1 MSNAHIETKKTY
13 LSSEFGESYAR
24 KIFGDDLINQLPRIT
39 RGERKGKLKGYIVW
53 DKVIAGGMTFKK
65 YVRNGG
71 YSNESER
78 YLETRKNSVIYAAIW
93 LPEYERNY
101 HKYAGGVKPDT
112 LLLEKHLNVYNDFYK
127 FLWNTEH
134 EDYMN
139 NQRLQEL
146 NNIKENNQVAA

>member
-1 MSNAHIETKKTY
+1 MSNAQIETKKTY

-24 KIFGDDLINQLPRIT
+24 RIFGDELINQLPRIT

-53 DKVIAGGMTFKK
+53 DKVISGGMTSKK
-65 YVRNGG
+65 YIRDGG
-71 YSNESER
+71 YCHESER

-101 HKYAGGVKPDT
+101 HKYASGKKPNT

-127 FLWNTEH
+127 SLWNTEH
-134 EDYMN
+134 EDFMN
-139 NQRLQEL
+139 NKRLQEL
-146 NNIKENNQVAA
+146 NNINEDDKVAA